1 VTHRPRRLT
10 AMRIRW
16 FLILLPSLFASVAAL
31 RATEVMPP
39 APTRY
44 FNDYTLTVSGPVGEE
59 LNKQLADFERQT
71 SNQIVVAVLRKA
83 ETDSSIQDYCH
94 RIFESWKV
102 GRAGLNNGCVLFVFK
117 DDRKVWIEVGY
128 GLEGA
133 IPDGTVKQII
143 DTVITPKF
151 KVNDFDG
158 GLRDGVN
165 ALIAAARGEYK
176 GTGKTT
182 GEERRR
188 TSSKQGIPLWL
199 IVVLVVLFFIVV
211 SRFSQ
216 AGQGRVF
223 DADGHRNVR
232 TGPIFWGGGFGG
244 GSWGGGGGGGGGSD
258 GGGFFGGGGS
268 SGGGGA
274 GGDW

>member
-1 VTHRPRRLT
+1 
-10 AMRIRW
+10 MRTRW
-16 FLILLPSLFASVAAL
+16 FLILLSSLFAAAVSL
-31 RATEVMPP
+31 RAAEVMPP
-39 APTRY
+39 APPRY
-44 FNDYTLTVSGPVGEE
+44 FNDYSLTVSGPVVEE
-59 LNKQLADFERQT
+59 LDKQLADFERQT
-71 SNQIVVAVLRKA
+71 SSQIVVAIFRKA
-83 ETDSSIQDYCH
+83 DTDSSIQDYSH

-102 GRAGLNNGCVLFVFK
+102 GRPGVNNGLVLFVYIEN
-117 DDRKVWIEVGY
+117 RKVWIEVGY

-133 IPDGTVKQII
+133 VPDGTAKQII

-151 KVNDFDG
+151 KANDFDG

-165 ALIAAARGEYK
+165 ALLAAARGEYK
-176 GTGKTT
+176 GTGKTI

-188 TSSKQGIPLWL
+188 APANQGIPVWL
-199 IVVLVVLFFIVV
+199 VIVLVILFFIIV

-216 AGQGRVF
+216 AGQGRVY
-223 DADGHRNVR
+223 DARGYRNVG

-244 GSWGGGGGGGGGSD
+244 GSGGDRGGGGGGGSD

>member
-1 VTHRPRRLT
+1 
-10 AMRIRW
+10 MRYRGLLL
-16 FLILLPSLFASVAAL
+16 FLSLVAAVCSL
-31 RATEVMPP
+31 RAAEVMPP
-39 APTRY
+39 SPQRY
-44 FNDYTLTVSGPVGEE
+44 FNDYTLTVSGPLGEQ
-59 LNKQLADFERQT
+59 LNQQLADFERQT
-71 SNQIVVAVLRKA
+71 SNQILVAIFRKA
-83 ETDSSIQDYCH
+83 ETNSSIQDYSH

-102 GRAGLNNGCVLFVFK
+102 GRAGLNNGCVLFVYL
-117 DDRKVWIEVGY
+117 DNRKVWIEVGY

-133 IPDGTVKQII
+133 IPDGTTKQII

-151 KVNDFDG
+151 KANDFDG

-182 GEERRR
+182 AEERRR
-188 TSSKQGIPLWL
+188 TASNQGIPPWV
-199 IVVLVVLFFIVV
+199 IVLLVILFFVIM

-216 AGQGRVF
+216 SQGRVY
-223 DADGHRNVR
+223 DSRGSRNVG

-244 GSWGGGGGGGGGSD
+244 GGGSNSSGGGGFDS
-258 GGGFFGGGGS
+258 GGFSGGGGS